1 MQIAFRTDASLHI
14 GTGHVMRCL
23 TVADTL
29 REHAIDT
36 VVHLASIV
44 TPGRG
49 SSRAFEYDVDVN
61 GTRNVLQAGAF
72 LRELAASKAVPKSGC
87 FMIRPTGTP
96 KINKAT
102 AKSDERS
109 CPSRF

>member
-1 MQIAFRTDASLHI
+1 MSGGIEQSDATLRARRILVTGADGFLGRGLIAALARREGTEAVLALDVREVPAERRLNGVTYRMQDVRDAAL
-14 GTGHVMRCL
+14 VE
-23 TVADTL
+23 TL

-61 GTRNVLQAGAF
+61 G
-72 LRELAASKAVPKSGC
+72 
-87 FMIRPTGTP
+87 
-96 KINKAT
+96 
-102 AKSDERS
+102 
-109 CPSRF
+109 